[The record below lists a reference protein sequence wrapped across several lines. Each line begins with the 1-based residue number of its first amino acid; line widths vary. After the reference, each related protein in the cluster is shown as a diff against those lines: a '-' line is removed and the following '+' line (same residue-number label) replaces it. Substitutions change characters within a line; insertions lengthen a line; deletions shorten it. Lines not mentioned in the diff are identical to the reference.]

1 MAWRIVELV
10 CEVIVSG
17 GFIKLFLV
25 LGETQEGSANTTN
38 NRIKKMITVWIIQHK
53 RNWGLKI
60 VSKEV
65 LDEDTD
71 QL

>member
-1 MAWRIVELV
+1 MARRIVELV

-38 NRIKKMITVWIIQHK
+38 NRIKKITVWIIQHK